1 MFNRFQL
8 HFIYIDIDI
17 IYTVYIIRCGKI
29 GGNISEHEYFIGAP
43 DVQDTP
49 IGAPTL
55 RL

>member
-1 MFNRFQL
+1 ML
-8 HFIYIDIDI
+8 YILY

-29 GGNISEHEYFIGAP
+29 GGKISEHEYFIGAP

-49 IGAPTL
+49 LGGQIL